1 VKADPA
7 DQARLLELQE
17 LDSALDRSVARR
29 KTLPE
34 LATIEQ
40 ATARLAELRD
50 QIALAEAA
58 VSDIAREQSRLENE
72 VELVRTRA
80 ARDQQRL
87 DAGQVSS
94 PRELENLQS
103 EIASLGRRQGDLED
117 DVLEVM
123 ERREGLETG
132 LAKLVAERSGT
143 ESERADA
150 ERRRDAGFAE
160 IDAEAAA
167 TRQQREAL
175 AGSLP
180 EALLTLYEK
189 VRSSSGGVG
198 AAALV
203 RRRCSGCHLE
213 LAGAELRA
221 AAAAPEDEVLRCEE
235 CRRILVR
242 TVDSGL

>member
-7 DQARLLELQE
+7 DQARLLDLQE
-17 LDSALDRSVARR
+17 LDTALDRSVARR
-29 KTLPE
+29 TALPE
-34 LATIEQ
+34 LAAIEQ
-40 ATARLAELRD
+40 ASARLAELRD

-58 VSDIAREQSRLENE
+58 VSDIAREQTRLENE

-80 ARDQQRL
+80 AKDQQRL

-103 EIASLGRRQGDLED
+103 EIASLARRQGDLED

-123 ERREGLETG
+123 ERREGLETDLG
-132 LAKLVAERSGT
+132 KL
-143 ESERADA
+143 ESERTATEA
-150 ERRRDAGFAE
+150 ERAEAEQRRDAAFAE
-160 IDAEAAA
+160 IDAEVAA
-167 TRQQREAL
+167 TRQRRDSMAPQ
-175 AGSLP
+175 LP
-180 EALLTLYEK
+180 DALLTLYEK

-198 AAALV
+198 AAALI

-213 LAGAELRA
+213 LAGSELRA

-242 TVDSGL
+242 TEDSGL

>member
-1 VKADPA
+1 MKADPA
-7 DQARLLELQE
+7 DQARLLDLQE
-17 LDSALDRSVARR
+17 LDSALDRSTARR

-34 LATIEQ
+34 LAAIEQ
-40 ATARLAELRD
+40 AGTRLAALRD

-58 VSDIAREQSRLENE
+58 VSDIAREQTRLENE
-72 VELVRTRA
+72 VELVQTRA
-80 ARDQQRL
+80 TRDQQRL

-117 DVLEVM
+117 DLLEVM
-123 ERREGLETG
+123 ERRDGLETD
-132 LAKLVAERSGT
+132 LAKLEAERSGT
-143 ESERADA
+143 ESERTEA
-150 ERRRDAGFAE
+150 EHRRDATFAE
-160 IDAEAAA
+160 IDNEAAS

-175 AGSLP
+175 APQLP

-242 TVDSGL
+242 TADSGL

>member
-7 DQARLLELQE
+7 DQARLLDLQE
-17 LDSALDRSVARR
+17 LDSALDRSAARR

-34 LATIEQ
+34 LAAIEQ
-40 ATARLAELRD
+40 AGARMAELRD
-50 QIALAEAA
+50 RIALAEAA
-58 VSDIAREQSRLENE
+58 VSDIAREQTRLENE

-80 ARDQQRL
+80 AKDQQRL

-123 ERREGLETG
+123 ERREGLETD
-132 LAKLVAERSGT
+132 LAKL
-143 ESERADA
+143 ESERTATEATRA
-150 ERRRDAGFAE
+150 EAEQRRDTAFAE
-160 IDAEAAA
+160 IDAEGAS
-167 TRQQREAL
+167 TRQQRDSMAPQ
-175 AGSLP
+175 LP
-180 EALLTLYEK
+180 DALLTLYEK

-198 AAALV
+198 AAALI

-213 LAGAELRA
+213 LSGSDLRA
-221 AAAAPEDEVLRCEE
+221 AAAAPPDEVLRCEE

-242 TVDSGL
+242 TEDSGL